1 MFIRVPLVHPDKSRM
16 GLTALSSAS
25 PRCCARAAC
34 VSASCSPQGSP
45 AREAALLRAERG
57 ALDELAQAGHAAG
70 LHVPGCCGR
79 GEPAADQE
87 PDIAAAE
94 DDQELLGHH
103 LERGGEASVSTCVSV
118 YLRGEHT
125 QH

>member
-25 PRCCARAAC
+25 PHCCARAAC